1 MKPLFDCRLYAF
13 VDSAYLH
20 GRPPGEIAE
29 SLCRGG
35 ADLVQLRCKNWTPDQ
50 IRPVARELKFVTDRS
65 GVHLV
70 INDFPEIARDV
81 GASFFHLGQ
90 EDFLASQ
97 HSHLAGLGLSGPRMP
112 LAGLSSHG
120 PDDARRAV
128 NVGAAY
134 VAVGPVFPTPTKP
147 GRPGVTLDY
156 VRWAATHLTLPWFAI
171 GGINLENL
179 DSVLAAGATRV
190 CVVSAILN
198 QADPAAACR
207 EFRRR
212 LG

>member
-1 MKPLFDCRLYAF
+1 M
-13 VDSAYLH
+13 
-20 GRPPGEIAE
+20 EIAQ
-29 SLCRGG
+29 SLCDGG
-35 ADLVQLRCKNWTPDQ
+35 ADLVQFRSKDWTPDQ
-50 IRPVARELKFVTDRS
+50 IRPVARKLKFVTERS

-70 INDFPEIARDV
+70 INDYPAIARDV
-81 GASFFHLGQ
+81 GASFCHLGQ
-90 EDFLASQ
+90 EDLFATGHEQVAS
-97 HSHLAGLGLSGPRMP
+97 LGLSGPPPP
-112 LAGLSSHG
+112 LAGLSSHS
-120 PDDARRAV
+120 PSDALRAV
-128 NVGAAY
+128 SAGAAY

-156 VRWAATHLTLPWFAI
+156 VRWAAAHLILPWFAI
-171 GGINLENL
+171 GGIDLRNL

-198 QADPAAACR
+198 HADPAAACR